1 MDFFISFYK
10 MYWKGADFYLTRLI
24 RLNQTNYSFLCGVL
38 VLSHI
43 SCKANFS
50 WAEIVY
56 RHFKHLAAQLLE
68 VLSMVAKSNDL
79 CRAHEREVLQVEKE
93 DHVLPLSG
101 LKDWLS
107 WRCRWPPQWLWSQGP
122 AFWYVCFGRPWLHG
136 QELYLRTTRHN
147 RTQRTEISDDNS
159 YKIKYLVWT
168 CLSFRDSVHCHY
180 GREHGSTQADMVLY
194 SGLRDTNSGPW

>member
-24 RLNQTNYSFLCGVL
+24 RLNQTNDSFLCGVL

-93 DHVLPLSG
+93 DHVLPSQVWKIDFLEDAVDHHSDCEVKGQLSDMCVSGGHDYMGNSFTCG
-101 LKDWLS
+101 LPDMIGH
-107 WRCRWPPQWLWSQGP
+107 REQRSQM
-122 AFWYVCFGRPWLHG
+122 
-136 QELYLRTTRHN
+136 TTL
-147 RTQRTEISDDNS
+147 
-159 YKIKYLVWT
+159 IK
-168 CLSFRDSVHCHY
+168 
-180 GREHGSTQADMVLY
+180 E
-194 SGLRDTNSGPW
+194 NI